1 MTIDSIAYHVQQDL
15 LKLNVNVKESDL
27 KTILEKYLKKDVIQ
41 PMRLGNTI
49 YNPELQLFGERRLSA
64 KENHILLI
72 LTQHLGQTVER
83 PFLLQQVWGE
93 VDYFNSRSLAVFINH
108 LRKILAAD
116 PSLEILSMHGIGYKL
131 IQR

>member
-27 KTILEKYLKKDVIQ
+27 KAILEKYLKKDIVQ

-49 YNPELQLFGERRLSA
+49 YNPELQLFGDKRLSA
-64 KENHILLI
+64 KENAILLI
-72 LTQHLGQTVER
+72 LAQHLGQTVER
-83 PFLLQQVWGE
+83 PFLLQHVWGE

-108 LRKILAAD
+108 LRKILASDTA
-116 PSLEILSMHGIGYKL
+116 LEILSMHGIGYKL

>member
-27 KTILEKYLKKDVIQ
+27 KAILEKYLKKDIVQ

-49 YNPELQLFGERRLSA
+49 YNPELQLFGDKRLSA
-64 KENHILLI
+64 KENAILLI
-72 LTQHLGQTVER
+72 LAQHLGQTVER
-83 PFLLQQVWGE
+83 PFLLQYVWGE

-108 LRKILAAD
+108 LRKILASDTA
-116 PSLEILSMHGIGYKL
+116 LEILSMHGIGYKL